1 MSKRSEISLEAHN
14 KTLDAIKHIQERFE
28 QRLTIDNLRF
38 VQRYLESDLHLLI
51 RFTLELIPGEY
62 IAHIERAPDFGLDK
76 QFLRP
81 EFSFSIANG
90 NASLPV
96 DSLNHLPSRS
106 GVESNSVQASNGCD
120 YHSMLVDIVKSVETP
135 EHIIPSL
142 VRFGSV
148 NGIYRH
154 LRHTLY
160 LSTLV
165 GFVSRGILRDWEG
178 STPKDL
184 FVGCSVNQS
193 ELVGQVI
200 QRRPEV
206 EQDIAGDGENDR
218 RSFPNAREI
227 IDRSIR
233 ILRIGLSSDSIRI
246 GVQEGSDFGLQIVE
260 VLFGP
265 FNFYADKCES
275 FFDCHAPHDITATES
290 VTDEG
295 SKHASER

>member
-1 MSKRSEISLEAHN
+1 MSKKSEISLEAHN
-14 KTLDAIKHIQERFE
+14 KTLDAIRHIRERFE

-62 IAHIERAPDFGLDK
+62 IAHIERAPDFGLDE
-76 QFLRP
+76 QLLRP
-81 EFSFSIANG
+81 ESSFSVANS
-90 NASLPV
+90 NASLTV
-96 DSLNHLPSRS
+96 DSLNDLPSGS
-106 GVESNSVQASNGCD
+106 GIEGNTMQARNGCD

-135 EHIIPSL
+135 EHIIPTL

-148 NGIYRH
+148 DGIYRH
-154 LRHTLY
+154 LRHSLY

-184 FVGCSVNQS
+184 FVDCSVNQS

-200 QRRPEV
+200 QRRPEI
-206 EQDIAGDGENDR
+206 EQDISGDREDAR
-218 RSFPNAREI
+218 RSVPNAREI

-233 ILRIGLSSDSIRI
+233 PLCIRLSDDSIRI
-246 GVQEGSDFGLQIVE
+246 GVQEGSDFGLQINE

-265 FNFYADKCES
+265 FDFYADKRES
-275 FFDCHAPHDITATES
+275 FFDCHAPQDITATES
-290 VTDEG
+290 VTE
-295 SKHASER
+295 